1 MAGWLLANRRLCLLN
16 SDGNDPL
23 TRRRCHRGSHRAS
36 GSGRSWNFTTF
47 GRVPLP
53 VSVWNGVRVP

>member
-1 MAGWLLANRRLCLLN
+1 MASLVSRFEPGTAARMRHAPGLVDAA
-16 SDGNDPL
+16 GY
-23 TRRRCHRGSHRAS
+23 RAS